1 MDALTVIKQKNCV
14 DGSYLIQSLYSRRV
28 VEKITCNHK
37 DPIWMNEKTKSELN
51 PKSNY
56 IKLKHH
62 TMCDIMLVKK
72 LNDLTIQTKSYAGLF
87 QINL

>member
-1 MDALTVIKQKNCV
+1 
-14 DGSYLIQSLYSRRV
+14 
-28 VEKITCNHK
+28 
-37 DPIWMNEKTKSELN
+37 MNKKTKSKLN